1 MPSTADCIALL
12 IKQAFDLPNQNDVL
26 SLIVSSVA
34 SPLDRLE
41 LGEFRLPVAQHMGL
55 DRTELANLTDGEIA
69 LRRNWREFVVIL
81 RFQHTLLLLLSVF
94 VLAEKSLPVLP

>member
-1 MPSTADCIALL
+1 ML

-69 LRRNWREFVVIL
+69 LRGNWREFVVIL